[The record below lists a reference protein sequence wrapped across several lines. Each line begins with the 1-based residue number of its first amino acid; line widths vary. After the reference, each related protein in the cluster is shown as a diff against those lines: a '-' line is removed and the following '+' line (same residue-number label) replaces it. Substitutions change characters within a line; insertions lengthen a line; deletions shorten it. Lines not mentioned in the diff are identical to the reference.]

1 MRIIEPDTHMDKG
14 WFAGPWD
21 SDLNI
26 SIGYANIAINEP
38 HYHKTTTE
46 IYLFAQG
53 DTTML
58 VEGEQLYFA
67 EKSGVIIE
75 PGEVHTFLSCSEDH
89 YHFVLHTPGLQ
100 GEAAKA
106 DKVTVGLRQP
116 AARVADGET
125 LVGMDENHLTD

>member
-1 MRIIEPDTHMDKG
+1 MRIFETDTNLEKG

-26 SIGYANIAINEP
+26 SIGYANTGINEL
-38 HYHKTTTE
+38 HYHKATTE
-46 IYLFAQG
+46 IYLFVHG

-58 VEGEQLYFA
+58 IDGEEFYFA

-75 PGEVHTFLSCSEDH
+75 PGEVHKFLSCCEDH
-89 YHFVLHTPGLQ
+89 YHIVIHTPGLH

-106 DKVTVGLRQP
+106 DKVTV
-116 AARVADGET
+116 A
-125 LVGMDENHLTD
+125 